1 MPNGNSVNHSS
12 QKVGYWNKLQINV
25 CQQTLPIYIH
35 VNADIED
42 LIHKT
47 IHSLQN
53 QDRLLKVIQYSEIH
67 PTLAPEE
74 SWKAFG
80 PFKTRNVIMIS
91 LNSWTFDHQ
100 RRNQSSVVCD
110 VMSSSSWFTAKTRL
124 CQCVWTEFC
133 FCFEFLLCCVVTGGG
148 EGR

>member
-80 PFKTRNVIMIS
+80 PFKTRNAIMIS
-91 LNSWTFDHQ
+91 LNSWTFW
-100 RRNQSSVVCD
+100 SSEKKPEQCCLWCD
-110 VMSSSSWFTAKTRL
+110 VIIILINCKNKTVSV
-124 CQCVWTEFC
+124 CVNRIF
-133 FCFEFLLCCVVTGGG
+133 FFALSFCCVVLLLEGGI
-148 EGR
+148 